1 MDVEESAPV
10 GEHVQEVPDN
20 TRLPQ
25 ESETAPAHDGP
36 VVDQIRGGNQP
47 HSPDKERENLDIPTD
62 ATEHHGGKD
71 QSGQEKEQ
79 NADTKDQ
86 DGNFQEDGQ
95 EAPGGDPNQ
104 DEQQNEDQ
112 ENWNNYGNQQ
122 YQWNGNYQWY
132 PQQGGYYYSGGYGG
146 DGQRRYNDY
155 YYGGPR
161 GGYRGGPPGQPR
173 NNFRRPISPRNS
185 GYGNYRQSQPYHH
198 RYYDDSEDAGGVEGG
213 NDGYR
218 QSRGYQFSRYYNSDR
233 GYQNGDWDEKNN
245 FEQQDA
251 ASNDVVSCVI
261 QKDSSTA
268 PSQAIAEKESTRT
281 QGTDEENQQEKPN
294 TPVDAGMV
302 EEKSGS
308 SEVESSAQKE
318 TSQAHADSRV
328 EVQSASRV
336 ATNPVEAESKKS
348 NSHRHHEQVGN
359 ENLRV
364 VESPTESHAHG
375 TSVPGSEDP
384 ESKQGDSEHADNAQP
399 SKDTSASNEPTQSNA
414 DHTSPPRPDRSNPD
428 HNDPNRSDYSDS
440 YHYSN
445 YSGHYNY
452 TPQAGITKFYV
463 GRILTDTNEEQIR
476 QAFMPFG
483 EVYEVRIIKK
493 AYNGQPLRETYY
505 AFVLIA
511 LHKTVKEVTQHF
523 DKNQSPK
530 GWNVSLAK
538 ESSRSD
544 DYHSY
549 REGSPT
555 RKRRGDFGSPSQ
567 PAVPDANGFP
577 QTGPNLPPNTYSNR
591 GGRGMSS
598 ADRNMGPGFGPNRFY
613 RDRWNDGR
621 SDQYPR
627 DNWDPSNGRFVLIH
641 QEDGRDHE
649 NMITEGEIQSS
660 VKGTKIMLIKAT
672 GTEIEI
678 VIQDSQDQNVIQFC
692 PKRLQQS
699 QSLRR
704 KYHAAIC
711 HLLIQKHLLDFSY
724 CRRILYKT

>member
-1 MDVEESAPV
+1 MP
-10 GEHVQEVPDN
+10 
-20 TRLPQ
+20 
-25 ESETAPAHDGP
+25 
-36 VVDQIRGGNQP
+36 
-47 HSPDKERENLDIPTD
+47 
-62 ATEHHGGKD
+62 
-71 QSGQEKEQ
+71 EKE
-79 NADTKDQ
+79 T
-86 DGNFQEDGQ
+86 
-95 EAPGGDPNQ
+95 
-104 DEQQNEDQ
+104 
-112 ENWNNYGNQQ
+112 
-122 YQWNGNYQWY
+122 
-132 PQQGGYYYSGGYGG
+132 S
-146 DGQRRYNDY
+146 
-155 YYGGPR
+155 
-161 GGYRGGPPGQPR
+161 
-173 NNFRRPISPRNS
+173 
-185 GYGNYRQSQPYHH
+185 
-198 RYYDDSEDAGGVEGG
+198 
-213 NDGYR
+213 
-218 QSRGYQFSRYYNSDR
+218 
-233 GYQNGDWDEKNN
+233 
-245 FEQQDA
+245 
-251 ASNDVVSCVI
+251 
-261 QKDSSTA
+261 
-268 PSQAIAEKESTRT
+268 RT
-281 QGTDEENQQEKPN
+281 QVTDEEDQQEKAN
-294 TPVDAGMV
+294 TPVDTGMV

-308 SEVESSAQKE
+308 TEVETTGPKESSEANVE
-318 TSQAHADSRV
+318 ARV
-328 EVQSASRV
+328 EVQPVSQVS
-336 ATNPVEAESKKS
+336 TNPVEGERKKS
-348 NSHRHHEQVGN
+348 NSHRYQEQVGN
-359 ENLRV
+359 DILRAVENPA
-364 VESPTESHAHG
+364 EAHTHG
-375 TSVPGSEDP
+375 SSVPGSEDP

-399 SKDTSASNEPTQSNA
+399 SKETSAPNEPNPGSA

-567 PAVPDANGFP
+567 PAAADANGFV

-598 ADRNMGPGFGPNRFY
+598 AERNMGPGFGPNKFY

-627 DNWDPSNGRFVLIH
+627 DNWDPSNGMSILID
-641 QEDGRDHE
+641 QDDERDHE
-649 NMITEGEIQSS
+649 NMITEEEIQSS
-660 VKGTKIMLIKAT
+660 AKVTKAMLIKGT
-672 GTEIEI
+672 GMEIGTAI
-678 VIQDSQDQNVIQFC
+678 PDFQGQNAIPFC
-692 PKRLQQS
+692 LKPLRLLQNLRKR
-699 QSLRR
+699 SL
-704 KYHAAIC
+704 AAIC
-711 HLLIQKHLLDFSY
+711 HLLIQKRLLGFSC